1 MRTSVLMLFLGYLA
15 VDGDE
20 FLGSEELENLGLCV
34 AMRVCEE
41 ERLA

>member
-1 MRTSVLMLFLGYLA
+1 MRASVLMSFLGYLA

-20 FLGSEELENLGLCV
+20 FLGSEELENLVLGV
-34 AMRVCEE
+34 AMRVREE